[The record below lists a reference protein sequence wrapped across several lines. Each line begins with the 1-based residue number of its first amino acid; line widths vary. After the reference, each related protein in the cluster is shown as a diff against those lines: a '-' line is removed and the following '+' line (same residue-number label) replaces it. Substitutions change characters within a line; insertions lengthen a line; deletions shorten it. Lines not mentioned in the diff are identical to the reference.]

1 MSTFSPKRAF
11 LAVLV
16 LAAAAVLA
24 AGATRLQANTESF
37 NLTNFDAG
45 DGPGHYLDATVTF
58 TTALNQVTVTIQ
70 NTSPNTRSDKEAVYG
85 IQFEAANASPTSYE
99 IDKAAEVGYEGS
111 FYSHAGGGYTL
122 GDSGHPQV
130 LVTNDSMATPWQLTS
145 SGSNTYALA
154 IGSGRPKDLVIG
166 PPDASGGVYSDIN
179 PSVTNHDPVLSQT
192 ATFTL
197 DMPGVTTDTTIAT
210 DNVLLAYGTDG
221 FSEDSSANMTPNA
234 VPEPATVALFA
245 IGGAALLL
253 RRRRKVASPD
263 CNTAGPAMPSGSQ
276 PESEPGGACH
286 AGDEGR

>member
-70 NTSPNTRSDKEAVYG
+70 NTSPNTLSDKESIYSVEFQLLDVAFPASSGSYHVDSSTPVDYQRTVSTGGVYTDTSSELTNPQLTQQWQLTTYG
-85 IQFEAANASPTSYE
+85 SGPNEYEAKTTQNQDLIIGPPNDGSLYSDANASVTGKHNPWLAPT
-99 IDKAAEVGYEGS
+99 AV
-111 FYSHAGGGYTL
+111 
-122 GDSGHPQV
+122 
-130 LVTNDSMATPWQLTS
+130 
-145 SGSNTYALA
+145 
-154 IGSGRPKDLVIG
+154 
-166 PPDASGGVYSDIN
+166 
-179 PSVTNHDPVLSQT
+179 
-192 ATFTL
+192 FTL
-197 DMPGVTTDTTIAT
+197 DIPGLTTDTTIST
-210 DNVLLAYGTDG
+210 TGVTLGHDTQNDIT
-221 FSEDSSANMTPNA
+221 TPLTPA
-234 VPEPATVALFA
+234 PVPEPATVALFA

-253 RRRRKVASPD
+253 RRRRKVASPNW
-263 CNTAGPAMPSGSQ
+263 NTAGPAMPSGSQ